1 MVEDSLRSKVRREL
15 GENEHEADWIISHVT
30 KLSQEDFIL
39 KSREITEAEE
49 NEIME
54 IVARR
59 NAGEPLQYILGE
71 TEFMGLPFKVTEDTL
86 IPRQDTETLVETV
99 VEKIKDKDKEV
110 RVLDIG
116 TGTGCIGIS
125 IAKLCPNAK
134 VTLLDYSDAILDVAK
149 ENAEL
154 NGVNVDIIRCDILEE
169 IPEGKYDFIVSNP
182 PYIETDTIFSLD
194 NIVKSYEPPEALD
207 GGFDGLLFYQRI
219 VEDLVET
226 LLEENG
232 YIAFEI
238 GYNQGEAVEEIL
250 EEGDFSGIKVIQDPC
265 ENDRVVIGKYK
276 ASLFNFE

>member
-30 KLSQEDFIL
+30 KFSQEDFIL
-39 KSREITEAEE
+39 NPREITDDEVNA
-49 NEIME
+49 IMN

-59 NAGEPLQYILGE
+59 NSGEPLQYILGE
-71 TEFMGLPFKVTEDTL
+71 TEFMGLTFKVTEDTL

-99 VEKIKDKDKEV
+99 IEKIKDKEKQI

-125 IAKLCPNAK
+125 IAKFCPNAK

-154 NGVNVDIIRCDILEE
+154 NGVNVEIMRCDVLEE
-169 IPEGKYDFIVSNP
+169 IPEGKYDIIVSNP

-207 GGFDGLLFYQRI
+207 GGFDGLMFYQRI

-226 LLEENG
+226 ILEENG
-232 YIAFEI
+232 LIAFEI
-238 GYNQGEAVEEIL
+238 GYNQGEAVTEIL
-250 EEGDFSGIKVIQDPC
+250 DDGDFSGIKVIQDPC

-276 ASLFNFE
+276 ASLFA

>member
-1 MVEDSLRSKVRREL
+1 MVEDSLRCKVRREL

-30 KLSQEDFIL
+30 KLTQEELIL
-39 KSREITEAEE
+39 KPRKITEAEE
-49 NEIME
+49 TEIMD

-99 VEKIKDKDKEV
+99 IEKIKDKDKEV

-134 VTLLDYSDAILDVAK
+134 VTLLDYSDAILDVAR

-169 IPEGKYDFIVSNP
+169 IPEGKYDIIVSNP

-226 LLEENG
+226 ILEENG
-232 YIAFEI
+232 LIAFEI

-250 EEGDFSGIKVIQDPC
+250 DEGEFSGIKVIKDPC
-265 ENDRVVIGKYK
+265 DNDRVVIAKYK
-276 ASLFNFE
+276 ASLFS